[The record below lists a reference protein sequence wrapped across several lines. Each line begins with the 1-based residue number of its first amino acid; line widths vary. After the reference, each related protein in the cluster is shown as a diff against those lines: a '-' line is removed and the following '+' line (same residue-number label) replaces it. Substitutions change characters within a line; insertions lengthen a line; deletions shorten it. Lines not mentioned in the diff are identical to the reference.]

1 MRERRSKEEVE
12 QVLEATAEQLAGA
25 WGMCVRGL
33 EGGWGLFG
41 GGVIAVQD
49 GGLRVWAHIRHIQIC
64 VYIYTVRGGCLSSA
78 AVSEEL
84 SESAHRHTN
93 TSA

>member
-1 MRERRSKEEVE
+1 MRERRSREEVE

-41 GGVIAVQD
+41 GGGHCRSRRWVAGVGSHTAYPNVCIHIYSAR
-49 GGLRVWAHIRHIQIC
+49 GLP
-64 VYIYTVRGGCLSSA
+64 GKSSG
-78 AVSEEL
+78 E
-84 SESAHRHTN
+84 
-93 TSA
+93 